1 MIKRNVNNILFSAI
15 VYIIVLIVC
24 MAMFL
29 PKNVGNVLEIDSPAE
44 ATYGISEI
52 SKQVGCSVTAD
63 GTYTILQPDPQ
74 LMFAVDNTAIE
85 TIKLTVVSKN
95 EQNVP
100 FEIYTAFAD
109 GHFSEERCYRGNILS
124 GRQSAVIDIPKGE
137 YSFLRVDIDQINVS
151 FKCVEVFDEQPV
163 QIPYKPEFSVLRYVI
178 TALLPL
184 AIAFVAGMLNNRFK
198 WYERIAAWFSR
209 NRFKIATVTVFAVV
223 AALLAILVELL
234 VSIIAA
240 DGAFNI
246 CRWLIFVGIAE
257 LVVVFVFGY
266 KNLKSKPENLFLPII
281 LILGTVMLFGSPIKH
296 ICWDL
301 DSHYPWAVQT
311 SYPGTTYV
319 TSAYNAI
326 DYAASQSL
334 VSPDSDYEQDINY
347 LSEADE
353 LFVSE
358 TRSEFSIAHLPA
370 GIFMAVARFFGAGFV
385 TKYNL
390 GRLAYL
396 LAYSFVCYFAIKK
409 IKSGKM
415 ILTIICLF
423 STNLFLATNYAYDW
437 CVTAFTLLGT
447 AYFVSELQQP
457 DKPISTKDTIIMGLA
472 FAIGSLPKLVYI
484 ILMAMTLFMRKNWAS
499 KKEKRKYYLTIT
511 LIFAVV
517 FVMFIIRS
525 RSSLSGSGDIRG
537 GDVDPALQVA
547 GILENPLNYAK
558 VLFKFLARYLS
569 IGTMKEYISNFAY
582 LGMGNLWPVVVILLA
597 VTALTDTD
605 GKLSFK
611 IPVYIKIL
619 SVLLF
624 VGMAA
629 MIATALYISF
639 TPVGMQTVNGCQPR
653 YIIPL
658 LAPLLLLVTGQR
670 FNLIKNKSI
679 YNGCVLGISS
689 IIVMIETHTHIMI

>member
-1 MIKRNVNNILFSAI
+1 MLKKQKNNAI
-15 VYIIVLIVC
+15 ISIVAYAISLIVC
-24 MAMFL
+24 VSMFL
-29 PKNVGNVLEIDSPAE
+29 PKNVGNILEIDSPAE

-52 SKQVGCSVTAD
+52 SQQIGCSVTAD

-85 TIKLTVVSKN
+85 SIKLTIASENK
-95 EQNVP
+95 QNVP
-100 FEIYTAFAD
+100 FEIHTAFAD
-109 GHFSEERCYRGNILS
+109 GQFSEKRCYKGNILS
-124 GRQSAVIDIPKGE
+124 GRQSAVIDVPKGE

-198 WYERIAAWFSR
+198 MHERIAAWFSR
-209 NRFKIATVTVFAVV
+209 NRFKFATVTVFAVV
-223 AALLAILVELL
+223 AALLAVLVELL

-246 CRWLIFVGIAE
+246 CRWLIFVGLAE
-257 LVVVFVFGY
+257 LVVVFAFGY
-266 KNLKSKPENLFLPII
+266 KNLKSKPENLFLPIV
-281 LILGTVMLFGSPIKH
+281 LILGMVMLFGSPIKH

-301 DSHYPWAVQT
+301 DSHYPWAVQA

-319 TSAYNAI
+319 TAAYNAI

-334 VSPDSDYEQDINY
+334 VLEDSVYEQDINY

-353 LFVSE
+353 VFVSE
-358 TRSEFSIAHLPA
+358 AESEFSIAHLPA
-370 GIFMAVARFFGAGFV
+370 GIFIAVARFFGAGFV

-396 LAYSFVCYFAIKK
+396 LVYSFVCYFAIKK

-415 ILTIICLF
+415 ILATICLF
-423 STNLFLATNYAYDW
+423 PTSLFLATNYTYDW
-437 CVTAFTLLGT
+437 FVTAFCVLGT

-457 DKPISTKDTIIMGLA
+457 DKPISVKDTVIMGTA
-472 FAIGSLPKLVYI
+472 FALGALPKLIYI
-484 ILMAMTLFMRKNWAS
+484 ILMGMTLFMRKNWQT
-499 KKEKRKYYLTIT
+499 KKEKRKYYLILIT
-511 LIFAVV
+511 IFAVV
-517 FVMFIIRS
+517 FALFVLRS
-525 RSSLSGSGDIRG
+525 MSSIGGTGDTRG
-537 GDVDPALQVA
+537 GAVNPSVQLEGIFADPFGYA
-547 GILENPLNYAK
+547 GL
-558 VLFKFLARYLS
+558 LFKFLARYLS
-569 IGTMKEYISNFAY
+569 IGMMKEYISNFAY
-582 LGMGNLWPVVVILLA
+582 LGIGNLWPVFVILLA

-611 IPVYIKIL
+611 IPMYIKVL

-658 LAPLLLLVTGQR
+658 LAPLLLLVTGRR

-689 IIVMIETHTHIMI
+689 ITVMIETYTQIMI